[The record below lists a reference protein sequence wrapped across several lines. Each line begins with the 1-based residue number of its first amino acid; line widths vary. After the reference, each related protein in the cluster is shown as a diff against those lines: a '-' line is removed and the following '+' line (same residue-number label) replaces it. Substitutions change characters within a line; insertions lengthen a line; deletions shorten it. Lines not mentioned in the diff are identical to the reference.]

1 MAAQINKVAVI
12 GAGVMGAQIAAQ
24 VANAGIP
31 VLLLDIVPANAT
43 DEKRN
48 AIAEGAVAKMLK
60 ADPAPFMSKR
70 AAKLV
75 STGNIDDDLEK
86 IVDCDLIIEAIIE
99 RLDLKQALYDRIE
112 AVRKDGSAVS
122 SNTSTIPL
130 ATLIAGRSE
139 RFQRDFLITHFFN
152 PPRYMRLVEIV
163 SGPATNPATV
173 ERVGRFC
180 DVQLGKS
187 VVRCKDR
194 PGFIANRLGVYWLQS
209 AVNEAMDRK
218 ITIEDADAIIGKPM
232 GIPKTGVFALLDLV
246 GLDLMPHVVGSL
258 GGALEKSDPF
268 HGINRPNPLV
278 ERMIKDGFTG
288 RKGKGGFYRVNREKG
303 KAREAIDLATG
314 EYRAQARA
322 DVPALDDAGKSLA
335 KLLTHD
341 STHGRYAFAVLIPT
355 LAYAGDLV
363 GDAADDIDAID
374 EAMRLGYNWKN
385 GPFELADEIGIDNVL
400 AALTTAKRAVPK
412 IFELAK
418 GRTFY
423 RVHDGR
429 RQMLG
434 LDGAYHDI
442 ARPDGVIMLS
452 DVKLTSKPLMKNGS
466 ASLWDIGDGVVCFE
480 FTSKMNAIDP
490 EIFRLLGDAIGLVA
504 KNRASGKYKAM
515 VVYNEGSNFSVGA
528 NLGLAMFALNVAAYD
543 QIEQL
548 VSGGQQV
555 YKAMKYAPFPTV
567 GAPSGMALGGGC
579 EILLHCSAVQAHA
592 ETYTGLVEVGV
603 GLIPGWGGCK
613 EMLARWR
620 ELGRLPNGP
629 MPAATK
635 AFEIISTAT
644 IAKSAE
650 EAKEHLFFRP
660 SDSVTMNRYRLLAD
674 AKAKALAMVDG
685 YQPPN
690 PPAFQLPGPS
700 GKAAMTMAVDGFH
713 RTGKATDYDRVV
725 LDALAETLSGGS
737 ADMIDTLDEDRILEL
752 ELDSFMKIVRNRGT
766 LARIEHMLETGKPL
780 RN

>member
-1 MAAQINKVAVI
+1 MADIKKVAVI

-24 VANAGIP
+24 VANAGVP
-31 VLLLDIVPANAT
+31 VVLLDIVTTNG
-43 DEKRN
+43 DRN
-48 AIAEGAVAKMLK
+48 AVAAGAVARMIK

-70 AAKLV
+70 AAMLV
-75 STGNIDDDLEK
+75 TTGNIDDDLAK
-86 IVDCDLIIEAIIE
+86 IADCDLIIEAIIE

-112 AVRKDGSAVS
+112 AVRKDGSVVS

-130 ATLIAGRSE
+130 AKLVDGRAE

-163 SGPATNPATV
+163 TGAHTSHAATEAITT
-173 ERVGRFC
+173 FC
-180 DVQLGKS
+180 DIKLGKS
-187 VVRCKDR
+187 VVLAKDR

-209 AVNEAMDRK
+209 AVNEAMDRS
-218 ITIEDADAIIGKPM
+218 IPVEEADAIIGKPM

-258 GGALEKSDPF
+258 SATLEKSDPF
-268 HGINRPNPLV
+268 HGIDRPNPLV
-278 ERMIKDGFTG
+278 ERMIQDGYTG
-288 RKGKGGFYRVNREKG
+288 RKGKGGFYRINREQG
-303 KAREAIDLATG
+303 KTREAIDLSTG
-314 EYRAQARA
+314 AYRPQINP
-322 DVPALDDAGKSLA
+322 VIPALDEAGRSLA
-335 KLLTHD
+335 KLLSHNSD
-341 STHGRYAFAVLIPT
+341 HGRYAFAVLVPT

-363 GDAADDIDAID
+363 GDAADTIDAID
-374 EAMRLGYNWKN
+374 EAMRLGYNWKK
-385 GPFELADEIGIDNVL
+385 GPFELADEIGVDNVL
-400 AALTTAKRAVPK
+400 AAFAEAQRAVPT

-418 GRTFY
+418 GRSFY
-423 RVHDGR
+423 RVAEGK

-434 LDGAYHDI
+434 LDGAYHDLV
-442 ARPDGVIMLS
+442 RPNGVVMLQ
-452 DVKLTSKPLMKNGS
+452 DIKLRSKPLLKNAS
-466 ASLWDIGDGVVCFE
+466 AAVWDIGDGVVCFE

-490 EIFRLLGDAIGLVA
+490 DIFRILGDTIGLVA
-504 KNRASGKYKAM
+504 MGRASGQYKAM

-528 NLGLAMFALNVAAYD
+528 NLGLAMFAMNLAAYD

-555 YKAMKYAPFPTV
+555 YKALKYAPFPTV

-592 ETYTGLVEVGV
+592 ETYVGLVEVGV

-620 ELGRLPNGP
+620 DHGRLPNGP

-644 IAKSAE
+644 VAKSAD
-650 EAKEHLFFRP
+650 EAKETLYFRP
-660 SDSVTMNRYRLLAD
+660 TDGITMNRYRLLAD
-674 AKAKALAMVDG
+674 AKAKALVMVEG
-685 YQPPN
+685 YQPPQ
-690 PPAFQLPGPS
+690 PPTYQLPGPT
-700 GKAAMTMAVDGFH
+700 GRAAMGMAVDGFH
-713 RTGKATDYDRVV
+713 RQGKATDYDRVV
-725 LDALAETLSGGS
+725 LAALADTLSGGE
-737 ADMIDTLDEDRILEL
+737 ADIIDTLQEDDILEL
-752 ELDSFMKIVRNRGT
+752 ELRNFMKIARNRGT
-766 LARIEHMLETGKPL
+766 LERIEHMLETGKPL

>member
-1 MAAQINKVAVI
+1 MAGEIKKVAVI

-31 VLLLDIVPANAT
+31 VLLLDIVPQNGSGN
-43 DEKRN
+43 RN
-48 AIAEGAVAKMLK
+48 AVAEGAVERMLK
-60 ADPAPFMSKR
+60 ADPAPFMSKK

-75 STGNIDDDLEK
+75 ETGNIEDHLAK
-86 IVDCDLIIEAIIE
+86 IADCDLIIEAIIE
-99 RLDLKQALYDRIE
+99 RLDLKQSLYARIE
-112 AVRKDGSAVS
+112 AVRKEGSAVS

-130 ATLIAGRSE
+130 STLIEGQPA

-152 PPRYMRLVEIV
+152 PPRYMRLVEVV
-163 SGPATNPATV
+163 SGPQTNPATV
-173 ERVGRFC
+173 ELVSNFC
-180 DVQLGKS
+180 DHALGKS

-209 AVNEAMDRK
+209 AVNEAMDRGLP
-218 ITIEDADAIIGKPM
+218 IEEADAIIGKPM

-258 GGALEKSDPF
+258 GATLEKTDPF
-268 HGINRPNPLV
+268 HAINKPNPLV
-278 ERMIKDGFTG
+278 EQMIKDGYTG

-303 KAREAIDLATG
+303 KAKEAIDLATG
-314 EYRAQARA
+314 TYRPQMK
-322 DVPALDDAGKSLA
+322 PEITALEDAGKSLA

-341 STHGRYAFAVLIPT
+341 STHGKYAFAVLIPT

-374 EAMRLGYNWKN
+374 EAMRLGYNWKK
-385 GPFELADEIGIDNVL
+385 GPFELADQIGVDNVL
-400 AALTTAKRAVPK
+400 AALASANRAVPK

-423 RVHDGR
+423 RVHEGR

-434 LDGAYHDI
+434 LDGDYHDLVR
-442 ARPDGVIMLS
+442 APGVIMLS
-452 DVKLTSKPLMKNGS
+452 DIKLTQKPLLKNGS
-466 ASLWDIGDGVVCFE
+466 AALWDIGDGVVCFE

-490 EIFRLLGDAIGLVA
+490 EIFRLLGDAIGLVS
-504 KNRASGKYKAM
+504 KGRASGKYKAM

-528 NLGLAMFALNVAAYD
+528 NLGLAMFAMNVAAYD
-543 QIEQL
+543 QIDQL
-548 VSGGQQV
+548 VSGGQQI
-555 YKAMKYAPFPTV
+555 YKALKYAPFPTV

-620 ELGRLPNGP
+620 EYGKLPNGP
-629 MPAATK
+629 MPATTK

-644 IAKSAE
+644 VAKSAD
-650 EAKEHLFFRP
+650 EAKELLYFRP
-660 SDSVTMNRYRLLAD
+660 ADGITMNRYRLLAD
-674 AKAKALAMVDG
+674 AKAKALAMADG
-685 YQPPN
+685 YQPPK
-690 PPAFQLPGPS
+690 PPVFQVPGPA
-700 GKAAMTMAVDGFH
+700 GKAAMEMAVDGFH
-713 RTGKATDYDRVV
+713 RVGKATDYDRIV
-725 LDALAETLSGGS
+725 LDALADTLAGGN
-737 ADMIDTLDEDRILEL
+737 ADIIDVLDEDRILAL
-752 ELDSFMKIVRNRGT
+752 EHSNFMKIARNRGT
-766 LARIEHMLETGKPL
+766 MARIEHMLETGKPL